1 MGQSRMPFLQPV
13 RGKFRVRVLVP
24 EHLQPHLPPPHVGKK
39 ALTKAL
45 KTGNEREANRLSV
58 PHIAEF
64 HAIIAKTEARV
75 GGLSELAAI
84 NCDDLLMNPQ
94 QIHHA
99 SAVMQRFLSSLNLP
113 VPVSERLHEPVTFE
127 GVIAK
132 WGRGKSKQAVDNMT
146 AKCRVFA
153 DHLGHD
159 DMTRVEFAECRDWR
173 DEMIDEDEIAPG
185 TISNRIKL
193 VKRIF
198 AYAFENELITAN
210 HMVRVKYSP
219 GEGVSRDDFTPDE
232 RRDILTMARK
242 AEPHIHWLNF
252 MCSYHGP
259 RTGEIAD
266 MTTLDIECIEGI
278 WLFVIS
284 TKNRNRDQRLKT
296 PVSTR
301 RLAFHQAVLDEGFI
315 DYRDQVVRKY
325 GHGPLFPDVRLD
337 QYGRRAAKAAKD
349 LSEWLRG
356 VVKITDPSKPFYSH
370 RHTATSYLR
379 NTLAPDG
386 SPVVKEDIERYILG
400 HSKKGSHAGYGRQ
413 WFETLKAAVEVIPN
427 PFGDEKDTSLA
438 EAAE

>member
-1 MGQSRMPFLQPV
+1 MGMPYLQLV
-13 RGKFRVRVLVP
+13 RGKYRVRILVP
-24 EHLQPHLPPPHVGKK
+24 DHLQAHLPPPHTGK
-39 ALTKAL
+39 ATLTKAL

-64 HAIIAKTEARV
+64 LGIIAKTEARV
-75 GGLSELAAI
+75 SGLSELAAI
-84 NCDDLLMNPQ
+84 NCDDVLMNPQ

-99 SAVMQRFLSSLNLP
+99 SAVMQGFLCSLNLP
-113 VPVSERLHEPVTFE
+113 VPVSERLHEPVIF
-127 GVIAK
+127 GSMIAL
-132 WGRGKSKQAVDNMT
+132 WGRGKSKQAIDNME
-146 AKCRVFA
+146 AKCRRFT
-153 DHLGHD
+153 DFLGHD
-159 DMTRVEFAECRDWR
+159 DMTRVAFANCRDWK
-173 DEMIDEDEIAPG
+173 DEMIDEGEMAPG
-185 TISNRIKL
+185 TISNHIKL
-193 VKRIF
+193 TKRLF
-198 AYAFENELITAN
+198 AYAFENERITAN

-219 GEGVSRDDFTPDE
+219 GDCAARDDFTPGE
-232 RRDILTMARK
+232 RHDILTMARE

-252 MCSYHGP
+252 MCSYHGS
-259 RTGEIAD
+259 RTGEVAD
-266 MTTLDIECIEGI
+266 MSTLDLVCIDGI
-278 WLFVIS
+278 WVFVIS
-284 TKNRNRDQRLKT
+284 TKNRNKDQRLKT

-301 RLAFHQAVLDEGFI
+301 RLALHQAVIDEGFVE
-315 DYRDQVVRKY
+315 YRDHVVRQH
-325 GHGPLFPDVRLD
+325 GHGPLFPEVRLD
-337 QYGRRAAKAAKD
+337 QYGRRAGTAAKD

-427 PFGDEKDTSLA
+427 PFRDEKDTSLA